1 MRTRRGRRGG
11 RPRLLL
17 RSAGVLGL
25 ILSLVVAT
33 PGGTRPRATAAAA
46 DGSTALAA
54 VLLAATTSTWSPRC
68 GLDHPTPRPA
78 ATTRCT
84 VQVAGTRRAFVLSTP
99 SATGR
104 AALVVAFHGLR
115 QTAAT
120 FAGLTGLVASA
131 RG

>member
-11 RPRLLL
+11 RPRPLL

-25 ILSLVVAT
+25 ILLVVVAT
-33 PGGTRPRATAAAA
+33 LSGSRLRSTAASA

-54 VLLAATTSTWSPRC
+54 VALGASTSTWSPRC
-68 GLDHPTPRPA
+68 GLDHPTPPPA

-99 SATGR
+99 SAT
-104 AALVVAFHGLR
+104 
-115 QTAAT
+115 
-120 FAGLTGLVASA
+120 
-131 RG
+131 